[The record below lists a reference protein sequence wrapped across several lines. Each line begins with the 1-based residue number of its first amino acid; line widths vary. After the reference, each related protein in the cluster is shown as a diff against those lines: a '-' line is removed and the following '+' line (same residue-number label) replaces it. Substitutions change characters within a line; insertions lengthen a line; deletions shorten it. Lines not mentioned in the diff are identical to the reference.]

1 MVDLFYAKYQKF
13 TNEFNGKLVQKIIA
27 HTTAYVIAVFALQA
41 DECVPN
47 VVPNVPVDLLFHH
60 LTDSSFGKLP

>member
-1 MVDLFYAKYQKF
+1 M
-13 TNEFNGKLVQKIIA
+13 
-27 HTTAYVIAVFALQA
+27 TAYVIAVFALQA
-41 DECVPN
+41 DERVPN